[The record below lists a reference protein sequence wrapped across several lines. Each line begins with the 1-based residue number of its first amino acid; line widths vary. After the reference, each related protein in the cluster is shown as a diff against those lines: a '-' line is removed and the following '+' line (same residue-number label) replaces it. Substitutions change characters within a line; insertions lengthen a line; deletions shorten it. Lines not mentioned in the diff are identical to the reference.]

1 MPLAPDKAQKEESP
15 LPDLSLSHLLSLLGA
30 FAASHLTFFKSLFWA
45 VLILLGTFFLYR
57 RIAGAIF
64 RFCRRLCARS
74 HSPFPL
80 SLLQA
85 VERPA
90 RGALL
95 LGGICLS
102 AFVLH
107 FDSPGIHAGWNSLW
121 IKVLR
126 IGLLVL
132 LSVAAARAITPQV
145 TGLFF
150 KRDDSDAMGKTF
162 CIFFS
167 RILKLLIVLIGAV
180 AVLGELA
187 VDVNG
192 LIAGI
197 GLGGLTLALAAQ
209 DWASNLFG
217 GIVILFDKPF
227 GVDDWIQVEGSLEG
241 VVEDMTFRTTRVRTF
256 DNAQIVVPNSLLVSK
271 PITNWSRMQKRKV
284 SFDIQLSYDSPP
296 QAIRELTSRILTLLN
311 TESQVNQETIS
322 VTFNEFGESALLVRV
337 HYFSDLTGYV
347 DYMKL
352 KESIN
357 FRILELVDELGLSF
371 AYPTRTIRFHDGAS
385 SLLAPAPNGDPGI
398 G

>member
-1 MPLAPDKAQKEESP
+1 M
-15 LPDLSLSHLLSLLGA
+15 PDLSLSHLLSLLRT
-30 FAASHLTFFKSLFWA
+30 FAAGHLTFFKSLFWA
-45 VLILLGTFFLYR
+45 VLILLGTIFLYR
-57 RIAGAIF
+57 RIASAIF

-74 HSPFPL
+74 HSPIPL

-85 VERPA
+85 AEKPV

-95 LGGICLS
+95 LSGICLS
-102 AFVLH
+102 AFALQ
-107 FDSPGIHAGWNSLW
+107 FNPPEIHAGWNFLW
-121 IKVLR
+121 SKVLR
-126 IGLLVL
+126 IGLIAL
-132 LSVAAARAITPQV
+132 LSAAAVRAITPQI

-150 KRDDSDAMGKTF
+150 KRDDSDMMGKTF

-167 RILKLLIVLIGAV
+167 RILKLLFVLIGAV

-217 GIVILFDKPF
+217 GMVILFDKPF
-227 GVDDWIQVEGSLEG
+227 AVDDWIQVEGSLEG

-256 DNAQIVVPNSLLVSK
+256 DNSQVVVPNSLLVSK

-296 QAIRELTSRILTLLN
+296 QAIRELTSRIYTLLN
-311 TESQVNQETIS
+311 AESQVNQETIS

-357 FRILELVDELGLSF
+357 FHILELVNELGLSF
-371 AYPTRTIRFHDGAS
+371 AYPTRTIRFHDGPLS
-385 SLLAPAPNGDPGI
+385 APAPTADPGN
-398 G
+398 